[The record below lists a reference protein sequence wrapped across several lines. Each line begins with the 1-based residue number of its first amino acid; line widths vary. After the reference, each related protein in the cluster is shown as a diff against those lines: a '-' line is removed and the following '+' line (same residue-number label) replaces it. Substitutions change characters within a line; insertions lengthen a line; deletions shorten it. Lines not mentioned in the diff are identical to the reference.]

1 MVLVLWAE
9 QMRGGIM
16 FRAFQL
22 VVVAALAACLAA
34 CGGAA
39 PAGSA
44 DNAII
49 LTVTGE
55 IGATNR
61 GPLDEFQDVFLGHKG
76 VKFDKA
82 FEFSRA
88 SLNALGEQEV
98 QIKRAN
104 WPALVTLRGP
114 RLKDVLAAVKAQ
126 GNTVVLTALD
136 GYESKFPVSG
146 LRSDKVLLATE
157 ADGKPLSIG
166 GHGPV
171 WLVFPEGAVPG
182 DDTSGDAGL
191 AWSIYHIAVV
201 TE

>member
-1 MVLVLWAE
+1 
-9 QMRGGIM
+9 MRGGNM
-16 FRAFQL
+16 FRAFQR
-22 VVVAALAACLAA
+22 AAIAAIAACLSA

-39 PAGSA
+39 PAAPA
-44 DNAII
+44 DNAIV

-61 GPLDEFQDVFLGHKG
+61 GPLDEFQDAFLGHKG

-88 SLNALGEQEV
+88 SLNALGVQEA

-104 WPALVTLRGP
+104 WPELVTLRGP

-126 GNTVVLTALD
+126 GNTLVLTALD
-136 GYESKFPVSG
+136 GYESKYPVSA
-146 LRSDKVLLATE
+146 LQSDTVLLATE
-157 ADGKPLSIG
+157 AYGKPLSIG

-171 WLVFPEGAVPG
+171 WLVFPAGSVPG

>member
-1 MVLVLWAE
+1 
-9 QMRGGIM
+9 M
-16 FRAFQL
+16 FRAFQRAA
-22 VVVAALAACLAA
+22 VAAIAACLAA

-61 GPLDEFQDVFLGHKG
+61 GPLDEFQDAFLGHKG
-76 VKFDKA
+76 IKFDKA

-88 SLNALGEQEV
+88 SLNALGPQEV

-104 WPALVTLRGP
+104 WPAMVSLRGP

-136 GYESKFPVSG
+136 GYESKFPVSA
-146 LRSDKVLLATE
+146 LQSDLVLLATE
-157 ADGKPLSIG
+157 VDGKPLAIG

-171 WLVFPEGAVPG
+171 WLVFPAGAVPG
-182 DDTSGDAGL
+182 DDSSGDAGL